1 MESER
6 RIQGLDMER
15 ISQGTLCEELYLLCS
30 NQEQER
36 YKDLPNC
43 VTAVLV
49 ALINYSPQQILEI
62 SASPNI
68 RAYEF
73 KKYVSKKV

>member
-1 MESER
+1 MSQQFLHEFVLPTIRITTQMESER

-49 ALINYSPQQILEI
+49 ALINYSP
-62 SASPNI
+62 
-68 RAYEF
+68 
-73 KKYVSKKV
+73 

>member
-1 MESER
+1 MSQQFLHEFVLPTISTRTQMESER

-49 ALINYSPQQILEI
+49 ALINYSPQ
-62 SASPNI
+62 
-68 RAYEF
+68 
-73 KKYVSKKV
+73 

>member
-30 NQEQER
+30 SQEQER

-49 ALINYSPQQILEI
+49 ALINCSQQ
-62 SASPNI
+62 
-68 RAYEF
+68 
-73 KKYVSKKV
+73 

>member
-6 RIQGLDMER
+6 RIQGLDMKR

-49 ALINYSPQQILEI
+49 ALINYSPQ
-62 SASPNI
+62 
-68 RAYEF
+68 
-73 KKYVSKKV
+73 

>member
-1 MESER
+1 MKNS
-6 RIQGLDMER
+6 I
-15 ISQGTLCEELYLLCS
+15 CS
-30 NQEQER
+30 VLIKNKR
-36 YKDLPNC
+36 DKDLPNC

-49 ALINYSPQQILEI
+49 ALINYSPQYMLEI

-73 KKYVSKKV
+73 KTYVSKKV